1 VTETARLIFARRL
14 REQRRAAGMSQAELG
29 RRMSEQLDT
38 TLDGS
43 AVTRIEKM
51 ERAVKLEEAVA
62 AAGVLGVPLQ
72 ALLVDEPYEVVRLRE
87 LRQDLAR
94 QENRAAAAK
103 DEMRQ
108 ATAAMMHI
116 EQEIELLQ
124 ASRDN

>member
-1 VTETARLIFARRL
+1 MTETARLIFARRL